1 MISKFRGTN
10 TFVHNDFEIDFKIK
24 SKKSGYSIKEDDYI
38 LFKNDKIQKK
48 LGLIGCNASGKS
60 SILEKI
66 SLFNTLWN
74 YEAFWSNILNNA
86 ILELNREKLS
96 NKNSFNYVSSAKNN
110 NNYIGISDITQQ
122 DSEFLLNKISLLI
135 NIFYDKASFDK
146 FRDVLIIEFD
156 YYIND
161 KLHTNII
168 ELNKNGYLKLT
179 TKNSENKILFSKE
192 INLISLEIQTKGNI
206 NKEYNINFIKP
217 NFDDQLLVNKNKIFS
232 STHSLIIMDVLNYI
246 TKFNKKIH
254 FVNWL
259 KIADKSISDIS
270 IDERNK
276 LFHIIKSDNVTLD
289 LNSLS
294 LGTIRWIIL
303 YHSLFI
309 LLNIFGK
316 NSTNLLIIDEIEN
329 SLHYKLVDVILGVI
343 DNSEKTQLLFSTHN
357 PYIFDE
363 FFRHDGIYL
372 TKYEDYKYTTLR
384 LDELKLK
391 KDIVIPSQYLKEFIG
406 EHPDKQN
413 ILNFWDENDK

>member
-24 SKKSGYSIKEDDYI
+24 SKKSGHSIKTDDYI
-38 LFKNDKIQKK
+38 LLNNDKIQKK

-66 SLFNTLWN
+66 LLFNTLWN
-74 YEAFWSNILNNA
+74 YEAFWNNILNNS

-96 NKNSFNYVSSAKNN
+96 NENSFKYVSSAKNN
-110 NNYIGISDITQQ
+110 NNYIGISNIKQQ

-135 NIFYDKASFDK
+135 NTFYDKASFDK
-146 FRDVLIIEFD
+146 FKDILIIEFD

-168 ELNKNGYLKLT
+168 EFNKNGYLKLT
-179 TKNSENKILFSKE
+179 TKNSKNEILFFKE
-192 INLISLEIQTKGNI
+192 INLISLEIETKGNI

-232 STHSLIIMDVLNYI
+232 STHSLIIMDILNYI
-246 TKFNKKIH
+246 TKFNKKTH

-259 KIADKSISDIS
+259 KIADKSISDIL

-276 LFHIIKSDNVTLD
+276 LFHIIKSNNVTLD

-303 YHSLFI
+303 YYSLFI
-309 LLNIFGK
+309 LPNIFGK

-343 DNSEKTQLLFSTHN
+343 DNSENTQLLFSTHN